1 MRENI
6 GNLISAI
13 EQMPAPPC
21 ESGCGNVDRCKKE
34 KLACIAFARYVE
46 TGTQAIEPGER
57 DRPTRGIFSKV
68 MSKDDK
74 VEEEDIIYIRE
85 CKKRYDAIRG
95 QIDRLREEIKTD
107 KSTKDANEEKIKA
120 LRLRAENLTVDHLMA
135 QLYIKRKHVREIW
148 GMDEVSEDG

>member
-1 MRENI
+1 MKENVEK
-6 GNLISAI
+6 LISAI

-21 ESGCGNVDRCKKE
+21 ESGCGNVDRCKQE
-34 KLACIAFARYVE
+34 KLACMAFARYVE

-68 MSKDDK
+68 MSTDDK

-85 CKKRYDAIRG
+85 CKKKYEAIRS
-95 QIDRLREEIKTD
+95 QIDRLREETRTD

-120 LRLRAENLTVDHLMA
+120 LRLRAENLTVDHLRA

-148 GMDEVSEDG
+148 GMGEVSEDG